1 MVIPFGVSVGD
12 FIAGIKLVHDLTD
25 GLKESCSSSSDFRD
39 LVRELHSLER
49 ALISVKNVIDP
60 KNPES
65 LPYDIVHVDALKQV
79 VLQVKQTID
88 EFLDKNTKFLLS
100 LGTVGGTGSGV
111 KDWVRR
117 VEWKRYKKEDVQA
130 LRWKVNGHAT
140 AVTIILLGMQ
150 Q

>member
-12 FIAGIKLVHDLTD
+12 FIAGIKLVQDLTEA
-25 GLKESCSSSSDFRD
+25 LKESCSSSSDFRD
-39 LVRELHSLER
+39 LVRELYSLER

-65 LPYDIVHVDALKQV
+65 LPYDVAHVDALKQV
-79 VLQVKQTID
+79 VLQIQQTID
-88 EFLDKNTKFLLS
+88 EFLDKNRKFLLS
-100 LGTVGGTGSGV
+100 LGTVGGTGSSV
-111 KDWVRR
+111 RDWVRR
-117 VEWKRYKKEDVQA
+117 FEWRRYKKEDVQA
-130 LRWKVNGHAT
+130 LRWKVNGHST